1 MNWSEEAEN
10 RCELASN
17 EKLLRAQPLLAEFSR
32 DLLRLFAYLGERRT
46 YQADEEVLGEGEP
59 ADTALLLVRGGLT
72 VCRGGRE
79 VAVLMPGAMVGAM
92 ALLGRFTWTYALQA
106 STASECLLLPRRKV
120 RPQLLA
126 HPEALAALAEKLLE
140 KVVTLD
146 QQRLTKG
153 GDDTMFAL
161 ALL

>member
-17 EKLLRAQPLLAEFSR
+17 EKLLRAQPLLSELSG
-32 DLLRLFAYLGERRT
+32 DLLRLLAYLGERRT
-46 YQADEEVLGEGEP
+46 YQVDEEVLGEGEP
-59 ADTALLLVRGGLT
+59 ADTALLLVGGGLT
-72 VCRGGRE
+72 VARDGRE

-92 ALLGRFTWTYALQA
+92 ALLGRFSWTYTLHA
-106 STASECLLLPRRKV
+106 STASLCLLLPRRKI

-126 HPEALAALAEKLLE
+126 HPEALATLAEKLLE

-146 QQRLTKG
+146 QQRLAKG
-153 GDDTMFAL
+153 GDDTMSAL